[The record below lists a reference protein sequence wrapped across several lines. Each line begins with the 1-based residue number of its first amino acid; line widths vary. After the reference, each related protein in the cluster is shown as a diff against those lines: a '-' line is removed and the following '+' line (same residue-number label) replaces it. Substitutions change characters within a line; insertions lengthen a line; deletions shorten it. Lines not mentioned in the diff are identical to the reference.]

1 MSLNNNQTAV
11 KELEVQ
17 KKLAKTWKGID
28 DQAEVVVK
36 GSIEEAVEWI
46 RSVAAETGN
55 EGIEGK
61 AEAKQVQVLV
71 TGSVHLVGG
80 FLEVLESG
88 E

>member
-1 MSLNNNQTAV
+1 MQ
-11 KELEVQ
+11 KE
-17 KKLAKTWKGID
+17 LAKTWRDID
-28 DQAEVVVK
+28 DQAEDVVK

-46 RSVAAETGN
+46 RSVAAETGHK
-55 EGIEGK
+55 EIEGK
-61 AEAKQVQVLV
+61 AETEPVQVLV